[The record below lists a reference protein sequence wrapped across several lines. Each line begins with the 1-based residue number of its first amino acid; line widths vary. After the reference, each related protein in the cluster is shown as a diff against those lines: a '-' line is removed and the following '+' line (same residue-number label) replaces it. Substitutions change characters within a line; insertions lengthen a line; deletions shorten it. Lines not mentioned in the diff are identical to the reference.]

1 MNVIERELDQ
11 RIVPQLLE
19 MLDSGHVLARLVRDA
34 KVLNGARIR
43 TFLPAGIPDNYV
55 YDRWHGNEMSRAV
68 GLSWL
73 ASNLSEFLR
82 KDYRAVVV
90 MENANAT
97 KGDPGLSEM
106 TSKLAYMDSE
116 IVHILR
122 NEDSDE
128 RQIKKSIG
136 EAESLWQF
144 VGLMT
149 QASDK
154 VLRAS
159 FPLELNRSDAEEL
172 VAHTRSVFFGAYDG
186 ESYIICSF

>member
-34 KVLNGARIR
+34 KVLNGAHIR
-43 TFLPAGIPDNYV
+43 TILPADIPEHHV
-55 YDRWHGNEMSRAV
+55 YDIGHGNGMSGAV

-73 ASNLSEFLR
+73 ASNLSEYL
-82 KDYRAVVV
+82 KKEYRSAVVI
-90 MENANAT
+90 ENANAR
-97 KGDPGLSEM
+97 KGDPSLVHKA
-106 TSKLAYMDSE
+106 SKLAYMDSE
-116 IVHILR
+116 VIHILR

-128 RQIKKSIG
+128 QYIKTSIR

-186 ESYIICSF
+186 ESYIICDF